1 MDDPQRGLELDETV
15 EKMAEIAI
23 DEANRWQRGGL
34 SYTEARTCLLIL
46 TQQVCVE
53 IVAAMATEMRDP
65 IEFART
71 LETTFMNGFAEKVV
85 ARAAKF
91 KTEK

>member
-46 TQQVCVE
+46 
-53 IVAAMATEMRDP
+53 
-65 IEFART
+65 
-71 LETTFMNGFAEKVV
+71 
-85 ARAAKF
+85 
-91 KTEK
+91 

>member
-1 MDDPQRGLELDETV
+1 
-15 EKMAEIAI
+15 MAAGRII
-23 DEANRWQRGGL
+23 LYGG
-34 SYTEARTCLLIL
+34 EDVLINTL